1 MLGIMVVMDQKDCIA
16 FFWAVACARLVLL
29 VFYTSRCVPPVV
41 VRPLMLR
48 IMVGLNQRD
57 SNVAKFWR
65 TFLLCTTTG
74 AHVQTAQTVESP
86 QLQSIQVVDI
96 SFEVQRQSLTVQ
108 TFRQTID
115 FLQLLYKVVDV
126 SVSRSSRFSSPSWRR
141 GCFLWSRPLVGPL
154 RLRSCS
160 TRRMVDV
167 PVVRSHSPRVQTWR
181 RQLSSHSCARLSAWT
196 LSCTF
201 SPLCNDR
208 CWVVQTSQ
216 LL

>member
-1 MLGIMVVMDQKDCIA
+1 MLSALCFLLLSSDPDARQLGRYGPDGQVCSSRVWPRSSSGAAVAYSAGFAGDDIFAVFPSVFVGRTGTLGIMVVMDQKDCIA

-48 IMVGLNQRD
+48 IMAGLNQRD

-96 SFEVQRQSLTVQ
+96 SFAVKRQSLMVQ
-108 TFRQTID
+108 
-115 FLQLLYKVVDV
+115 
-126 SVSRSSRFSSPSWRR
+126 P
-141 GCFLWSRPLVGPL
+141 
-154 RLRSCS
+154 
-160 TRRMVDV
+160 
-167 PVVRSHSPRVQTWR
+167 
-181 RQLSSHSCARLSAWT
+181 
-196 LSCTF
+196 
-201 SPLCNDR
+201 
-208 CWVVQTSQ
+208 
-216 LL
+216 